1 MASPPQTPDSYMRFK
16 LILENALSNYQKKTK
31 QNLVDYW
38 LATEMKSCESID
50 GVLDIIRD
58 QVEALERT
66 SASDQR
72 LMICIGSSVDILSAI
87 STTLGRGIGLVFG
100 NYFFDDLNCN
110 SDVIVQAFPPA
121 SAIFAG
127 ISVLLSVRVFP
138 VTFLGG
144 PLTPKINMWQ
154 GMSKLAMM
162 RSRISLGASM
172 TFSSASRFI
181 SKVLRPLNCWKCL

>member
-1 MASPPQTPDSYMRFK
+1 MSSPPQTPDSYMSFK
-16 LILENALSNYQKKTK
+16 SILENALSNYQKKTK
-31 QNLVDYW
+31 RNLVDYW

-72 LMICIGSSVDILSAI
+72 LMICIGSSVDISPRFLRLSVGA
-87 STTLGRGIGLVFG
+87 LAWYLE
-100 NYFFDDLNCN
+100 NNFFDDLNCN
-110 SDVIVQAFPPA
+110 SDVIVQTFPPA

-127 ISVLLSVRVFP
+127 ISVLLSVRVFL

-144 PLTPKINMWQ
+144 LLTPKINRRQ
-154 GMSKLAMM
+154 GMSKPAMM

-172 TFSSASRFI
+172 TFSSASGFI

>member
-1 MASPPQTPDSYMRFK
+1 MSSPPQTPDSYMRFK

-31 QNLVDYW
+31 RNLVDYW

-66 SASDQR
+66 RASDQR
-72 LMICIGSSVDILSAI
+72 LMICIGSSVYILSAI
-87 STTLGRGIGLVFG
+87 STTLGRGIGLIFG

-110 SDVIVQAFPPA
+110 SGVIVQAFPHA

-127 ISVLLSVRVFP
+127 ISVLFSVRVFL

-144 PLTPKINMWQ
+144 PLTPKINRRQ

-162 RSRISLGASM
+162 RLRISLGASM

>member
-1 MASPPQTPDSYMRFK
+1 MSSPPQTPDSYMSFK
-16 LILENALSNYQKKTK
+16 SILENALSNYQKKTK
-31 QNLVDYW
+31 RNLVDYW

-50 GVLDIIRD
+50 GVLDISRD

-87 STTLGRGIGLVFG
+87 STTLGRGIGLE
-100 NYFFDDLNCN
+100 NNFFDDLNCN

-144 PLTPKINMWQ
+144 PLTPKINRRQ

-162 RSRISLGASM
+162 RLRISLGASM

-181 SKVLRPLNCWKCL
+181 SNALRPLNCWKCL